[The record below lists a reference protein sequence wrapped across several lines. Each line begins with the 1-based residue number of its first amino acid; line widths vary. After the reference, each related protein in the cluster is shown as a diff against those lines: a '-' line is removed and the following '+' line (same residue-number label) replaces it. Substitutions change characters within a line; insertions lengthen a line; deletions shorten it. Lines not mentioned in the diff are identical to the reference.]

1 MFTHIL
7 VALDGSDLAEQAL
20 PMAQDLARSSNA
32 TIHLIQVISRQPELQ
47 AARGGGD
54 YSLQAVEMDRDLA
67 RQLVEGRLSRGK
79 EYLEGIASQLK
90 KAELKVETTILEGA
104 AGENIVDYSSE
115 HGVDLIVI
123 MSCMPPI
130 NCTEF
135 ASAAISLSAASFS
148 DPNKDVAL
156 SKLTNFSFTCL
167 RIDMSLHDPTISTVL
182 PASSWMTFNSSLT
195 QR

>member
-7 VALDGSDLAEQAL
+7 VALDGSELAEQAL

-54 YSLQAVEMDRDLA
+54 YSLQAVELDRDLA
-67 RQLVEGRLSRGK
+67 RQLAEGRLSRGK

-104 AGENIVDYSSE
+104 ADEQIISYARE
-115 HGVDLIVI
+115 HDIDVIVI
-123 MSCMPPI
+123 STHGYGGVKRFLLGSITDRVIRSCEVP
-130 NCTEF
+130 
-135 ASAAISLSAASFS
+135 
-148 DPNKDVAL
+148 
-156 SKLTNFSFTCL
+156 
-167 RIDMSLHDPTISTVL
+167 VL
-182 PASSWMTFNSSLT
+182 VVPCS
-195 QR
+195 

>member
-20 PMAQDLARSSNA
+20 PMAQDIARSSNA
-32 TIHLIQVISRQPELQ
+32 AIHLIQVISRQPELQ

-67 RQLVEGRLSRGK
+67 RQLVEGRLPRGK

-90 KAELKVETTILEGA
+90 TAELKMETTILEGA

-123 MSCMPPI
+123 STHGYGGVKRLLLGSVTDRVIRSCEVP
-130 NCTEF
+130 
-135 ASAAISLSAASFS
+135 
-148 DPNKDVAL
+148 
-156 SKLTNFSFTCL
+156 
-167 RIDMSLHDPTISTVL
+167 VL
-182 PASSWMTFNSSLT
+182 VVPCS
-195 QR
+195 